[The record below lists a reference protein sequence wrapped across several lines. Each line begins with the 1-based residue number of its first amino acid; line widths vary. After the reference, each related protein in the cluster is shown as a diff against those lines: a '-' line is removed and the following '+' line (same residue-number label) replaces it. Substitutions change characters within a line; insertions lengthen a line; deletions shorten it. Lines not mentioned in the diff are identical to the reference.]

1 EASVG
6 MKLPLGTLSQDTT
19 LAQLAAQLLSLIPA
33 QTGARPAKPAAQ
45 HAAAAPAAAPTVGN
59 AAQAPARREVHDP
72 VEYQQYVRP
81 RYTEALDCLKLSVQY
96 TWAQGDRMIYES
108 PKGPVEVLD
117 MLGGYGSTL
126 FGHNHP
132 ELVAHARALME
143 AGTPLHAQHSNRAA
157 SGTLARMLS
166 DRIQRLTG
174 ADYVAAFGNSGAE
187 TIEAAIKHSVL
198 EYMKRAEREAE
209 SDVRAYSALAH
220 ELRASGAPLDV
231 PPEMAERLRG
241 LLGTD
246 LPRELDELH
255 RVLMERN
262 ERVRGEQLFL
272 ALERS
277 FHGKTLGALC
287 LTSSPLYRGQTR
299 LASRLNVG
307 WIESG
312 DACGLRERVRG
323 ALGTQLSIALP
334 AAGKLEIAER
344 PWCTVAAAFVEPVQ
358 GEGGI
363 HEIPADFLR
372 VLREEA

>member
-1 EASVG
+1 ALAHDKGLALFGSLLNEDCAQVLAIDADWAAVERAYSAVRPVLLLSDFAKPAATEAEMPAEMEGDDRLGRLEETLRRQIAKVTGLKPEQILKTQPLSAFGFDSLLSLELLLSIEASVG

-187 TIEAAIKHSVL
+187 TIEAAIKHS
-198 EYMKRAEREAE
+198 
-209 SDVRAYSALAH
+209 
-220 ELRASGAPLDV
+220 
-231 PPEMAERLRG
+231 
-241 LLGTD
+241 
-246 LPRELDELH
+246 
-255 RVLMERN
+255 
-262 ERVRGEQLFL
+262 
-272 ALERS
+272 
-277 FHGKTLGALC
+277 
-287 LTSSPLYRGQTR
+287 
-299 LASRLNVG
+299 
-307 WIESG
+307 
-312 DACGLRERVRG
+312 
-323 ALGTQLSIALP
+323 
-334 AAGKLEIAER
+334 
-344 PWCTVAAAFVEPVQ
+344 
-358 GEGGI
+358 
-363 HEIPADFLR
+363 
-372 VLREEA
+372 